1 MYSNLFV
8 YIQYIQINS
17 KFTVFYVVLFTL
29 SKMLILLGSFYLL
42 YNFFYWKYKLLIY
55 VLSLNW

>member
-17 KFTVFYVVLFTL
+17 KFTVFYFVLFTL
-29 SKMLILLGSFYLL
+29 SKMLILLGSF
-42 YNFFYWKYKLLIY
+42 
-55 VLSLNW
+55 